1 MSTPDIICLST
12 NHWTGLPTSK
22 QHLMSVLARSGRV
35 LYVEPPLDIFSV
47 VGRRRQWS
55 KLNGLREVQEGLW
68 VLSPVVV
75 IDSSLPGKRVAFHR
89 RFLPSVA
96 RAARRL
102 GFENPVLWC
111 FSPEHIAYAGGLGE
125 SILIY
130 HAADDP
136 AGLSRDPDATRVL
149 ERKLMKR
156 SNIVFVASQSLYEA
170 RSECGDIH
178 RLQNAADGMH
188 YRKILTG
195 DASASLDAF
204 AAALQKPRRVP
215 SELAGLDGP
224 IILYGGAAYGWFDF
238 ELVADLAKMRPD
250 WNLVMVGPSERSA
263 PPHGVLSVGRKRYDD
278 FPWYVEAADVT
289 ILPLRE
295 GSHSRNCDPIILFE
309 YLLCGKP
316 VVATPFPAASEH
328 EDFVITAS
336 DAAGFEKAISSVLD
350 GGTSS
355 KLIRRR
361 VEYALDNTWE
371 KRAEAALGFIE
382 KAKEKMR

>member
-22 QHLMSVLARSGRV
+22 QHLMSVLARTGRV

-47 VGRRRQWS
+47 LGRRRQWS
-55 KLNGLREVQEGLW
+55 KLSGMREVQERLW

-75 IDSSLPGKRVAFHR
+75 VDSSLPRKRVTFHR
-89 RFLPSVA
+89 GFLPTVA
-96 RAARRL
+96 RAAERL
-102 GFENPVLWC
+102 GFENPVVWC
-111 FSPEHIAYAGGLGE
+111 FSPEHIVYAGGLRE
-125 SILIY
+125 SILVY
-130 HAADDP
+130 HAADEP
-136 AGLSRDPDATRVL
+136 AGLSRDPHTTRML
-149 ERKLMKR
+149 ERELMER
-156 SNIVFVASQSLYEA
+156 SDIIFVASQALYEA
-170 RSECGDIH
+170 RTGFGNVH
-178 RLQNAADGMH
+178 RLQNAADGAH
-188 YRKILTG
+188 YGRVLVG
-195 DASASLDAF
+195 NASASVDAF
-204 AAALQKPRRVP
+204 LRTLRKPRHVP

-238 ELVADLAKMRPD
+238 ELVANLATMRPD

-263 PPHGVLSVGRKRYDD
+263 PPPGVLSVGRKRYDE
-278 FPWYVEAADVT
+278 FPWYVAAADVA
-289 ILPLRE
+289 ILPLRI
-295 GSHSRNCDPIILFE
+295 GSHTRNCDPIILFE

-328 EDFVITAS
+328 GDLVIRAS
-336 DAAGFEKAISSVLD
+336 DAAGFAKAISSILD
-350 GGTSS
+350 KGTSP

-382 KAKEKMR
+382 KAREKMR